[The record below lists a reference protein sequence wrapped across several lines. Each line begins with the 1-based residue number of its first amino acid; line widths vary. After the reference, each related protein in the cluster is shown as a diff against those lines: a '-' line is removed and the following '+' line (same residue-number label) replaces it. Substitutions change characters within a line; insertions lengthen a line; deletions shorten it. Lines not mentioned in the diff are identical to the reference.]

1 VPKFRQ
7 VKERLNI
14 VAGSPY
20 MPVESL
26 SGGNQQK
33 VVLARPWLR
42 KPEVLIVDEPTQG
55 VDAKARLDIYQV
67 LSQAAE
73 NGVGVLV
80 NSSDSGELAGLCD
93 RVYVMSR
100 GVVVEE
106 IVEPTSEGQ
115 IVQSFV
121 AATDV
126 SEAQVE
132 LRQRSGFRNWF
143 DRLSAHTPII
153 VLLILITA
161 LAVYTGSQTSVFWDT
176 FNLTSWLI
184 LALPLALVAL
194 AQQYNLISGLFD
206 ISIGSVMS
214 LTVVLLSFT
223 LPDLAP
229 GSIVKSAA
237 VCVVAVLAVGAFN
250 ALLIEALTVTPIV
263 ATVASLGVVQ
273 GIAIWLRPEY
283 GGIIAGDLY
292 LGFAKSVGFIP
303 ISFIVVA
310 VLAIALEWW
319 LYKTPRGLALRGTG
333 LRSES
338 ALRVGWRVGRIRAG
352 ALFISTLGAVLG
364 GVVLASQ
371 AGAGANNIGS
381 SYALPVFAAVF
392 LGGAVMTG
400 GRGSFVGALLGA
412 MFLALIN
419 NSVPLLEI
427 DPSWA
432 QVLNGL
438 VLLFAIAAYAALE
451 RARLRSLRRA

>member
-1 VPKFRQ
+1 
-7 VKERLNI
+7 
-14 VAGSPY
+14 
-20 MPVESL
+20 MPVEGL

-80 NSSDSGELAGLCD
+80 NSSDSAELAGLCD

-106 IVEPTSEGQ
+106 IAEPTSEGQ

-126 SEAQVE
+126 SEAQVQ
-132 LRQRSGFRNWF
+132 LRRQSGFRTWF
-143 DRLSAHTPII
+143 DRLVPHTPII
-153 VLLILITA
+153 VLLILIVSLA
-161 LAVYTGSQTSVFWDT
+161 LYTGSQTSVFWDP

-184 LALPLALVAL
+184 LTLPLALVAL

-250 ALLIEALTVTPIV
+250 ALLIEALNVSPIV

-292 LGFAKSVGFIP
+292 SIFAKSVGFIP
-303 ISFIVVA
+303 ISFIVVTL
-310 VLAIALEWW
+310 LAIALEWW
-319 LYKTPRGLALRGTG
+319 LYKTPRGLALRATG

-338 ALRVGWRVGRIRAG
+338 ALRVGWRVGRIRTG

-364 GVVLASQ
+364 GIVLASQ

-432 QVLNGL
+432 QILNGL
-438 VLLFAIAAYAALE
+438 VLLVAIAAYMALD
-451 RARLRSLRRA
+451 RARLRSLRQA

>member
-1 VPKFRQ
+1 
-7 VKERLNI
+7 
-14 VAGSPY
+14 

-80 NSSDSGELAGLCD
+80 NSSDSAELAGLCD

-132 LRQRSGFRNWF
+132 LRQRSGVRNWF

-161 LAVYTGSQTSVFWDT
+161 LAVYTGNSDPRVLGHLQPDQ
-176 FNLTSWLI
+176 
-184 LALPLALVAL
+184 LADPYAAARVGCAGPAVQPDLRAVRHLW
-194 AQQYNLISGLFD
+194 
-206 ISIGSVMS
+206 IGSVMS

-237 VCVVAVLAVGAFN
+237 VCVVAALAVGAFN
-250 ALLIEALTVTPIV
+250 ALLIEALNVTPIV

-283 GGIIAGDLY
+283 GGIIAERPARHLATS
-292 LGFAKSVGFIP
+292 LGFIP
-303 ISFIVVA
+303 ISFRGSSIGNRPRAVA
-310 VLAIALEWW
+310 VQDASWSRAASDR
-319 LYKTPRGLALRGTG
+319 T
-333 LRSES
+333 
-338 ALRVGWRVGRIRAG
+338 ALRVSPSGRMAGRPDPSRRAVHLHARRSPG
-352 ALFISTLGAVLG
+352 RCRPGE
-364 GVVLASQ
+364 
-371 AGAGANNIGS
+371 
-381 SYALPVFAAVF
+381 P
-392 LGGAVMTG
+392 G
-400 GRGSFVGALLGA
+400 GRGC
-412 MFLALIN
+412 
-419 NSVPLLEI
+419 E
-427 DPSWA
+427 
-432 QVLNGL
+432 QH
-438 VLLFAIAAYAALE
+438 
-451 RARLRSLRRA
+451 R

>member
-1 VPKFRQ
+1 
-7 VKERLNI
+7 
-14 VAGSPY
+14 
-20 MPVESL
+20 
-26 SGGNQQK
+26 
-33 VVLARPWLR
+33 
-42 KPEVLIVDEPTQG
+42 
-55 VDAKARLDIYQV
+55 
-67 LSQAAE
+67 
-73 NGVGVLV
+73 
-80 NSSDSGELAGLCD
+80 
-93 RVYVMSR
+93 
-100 GVVVEE
+100 
-106 IVEPTSEGQ
+106 
-115 IVQSFV
+115 
-121 AATDV
+121 
-126 SEAQVE
+126 
-132 LRQRSGFRNWF
+132 
-143 DRLSAHTPII
+143 
-153 VLLILITA
+153 
-161 LAVYTGSQTSVFWDT
+161 VFWDT

-184 LALPLALVAL
+184 LTLPLALVAL

-250 ALLIEALTVTPIV
+250 ALLIEALNVPPIV

-292 LGFAKSVGFIP
+292 NVFAKSVGFIP

-319 LYKTPRGLALRGTG
+319 LYKTRRGLALRGTG

-371 AGAGANNIGS
+371 AGAGANNIGA

-432 QVLNGL
+432 QILNGV
-438 VLLFAIAAYAALE
+438 VLLAAIAAYATLE
-451 RARLRSLRRA
+451 RARLRSLRQA